1 MTTSSSF
8 ADLGLADSLLRAIAD
23 TGYTAPTPIQ
33 AQAIPQ
39 VLKGGDLLAAAQ
51 TGTGKTAGF
60 TLPILHLL
68 MQRKPEARK
77 AGRQV
82 STLTWEA
89 DIKRAVR
96 GPHTFKLQNAGVD
109 ASAARAI
116 RIFSRRAEVAPDI
129 VCPPPRSEQPQT
141 TLNSIGAD
149 ARGDI
154 GNVRPL

>member
-1 MTTSSSF
+1 MAS
-8 ADLGLADSLLRAIAD
+8 
-23 TGYTAPTPIQ
+23 
-33 AQAIPQ
+33 AQASPDPLEIVIVMADHAQQ
-39 VLKGGDLLAAAQ
+39 V
-51 TGTGKTAGF
+51 
-60 TLPILHLL
+60 
-68 MQRKPEARK
+68 EARK

-82 STLTWEA
+82 STTTWEA

-96 GPHTFKLQNAGVD
+96 GPHTFTLQNAGVD
-109 ASAARAI
+109 ASAARAV